1 MGRNKAF
8 VEIGARP
15 LVLRVVER
23 VRQAG
28 ASRVVAVGADD
39 RLSSLLES
47 HGVST
52 TSDRWPG
59 EGPAGGVITALA
71 ASDTDASTV
80 VLVVAC
86 DHPDLVPADLAL
98 LVLAV
103 QDGAPAAVAVAGGA
117 AHPTVGAWRAS
128 TCLDAAT
135 HWFAAGGRT
144 MGGLLEAVGGVHVEV
159 DERTAH
165 DVDTPEDLVSGYA
178 LGVSDPEEIPVVDVT
193 VLSGLVVDG
202 VRLVDVRQPDE
213 YAEGH
218 VPGAVLIPLAD
229 VPERVDE
236 FGGDG
241 PVYVVCRSGGR
252 SASAVTF
259 LRAQGLDAINVAGG
273 TMAWIE
279 AGNAVVSGDSPR

>member
-1 MGRNKAF
+1 
-8 VEIGARP
+8 
-15 LVLRVVER
+15 
-23 VRQAG
+23 
-28 ASRVVAVGADD
+28 
-39 RLSSLLES
+39 
-47 HGVST
+47 
-52 TSDRWPG
+52 
-59 EGPAGGVITALA
+59 
-71 ASDTDASTV
+71 
-80 VLVVAC
+80 
-86 DHPDLVPADLAL
+86 
-98 LVLAV
+98 
-103 QDGAPAAVAVAGGA
+103 
-117 AHPTVGAWRAS
+117 
-128 TCLDAAT
+128 
-135 HWFAAGGRT
+135 
-144 MGGLLEAVGGVHVEV
+144 
-159 DERTAH
+159 
-165 DVDTPEDLVSGYA
+165 

>member
-8 VEIGARP
+8 VEIGGRP
-15 LVLRVVER
+15 RVLRVVER

-39 RLSSLLES
+39 RLSSLLEP

-52 TSDRWPG
+52 ISDRWPG

-86 DHPDLVPADLAL
+86 DHPDLVSADLAL
-98 LVLAV
+98 LVSAV

-159 DERTAH
+159 DDQHAQQRTMTAA
-165 DVDTPEDLVSGYA
+165 VP
-178 LGVSDPEEIPVVDVT
+178 
-193 VLSGLVVDG
+193 
-202 VRLVDVRQPDE
+202 RPD
-213 YAEGH
+213 
-218 VPGAVLIPLAD
+218 
-229 VPERVDE
+229 
-236 FGGDG
+236 FT
-241 PVYVVCRSGGR
+241 SR
-252 SASAVTF
+252 SASKSMRTVSQIDLGRT
-259 LRAQGLDAINVAGG
+259 GTDAPPG
-273 TMAWIE
+273 MM
-279 AGNAVVSGDSPR
+279 P

>member
-1 MGRNKAF
+1 
-8 VEIGARP
+8 
-15 LVLRVVER
+15 
-23 VRQAG
+23 
-28 ASRVVAVGADD
+28 
-39 RLSSLLES
+39 
-47 HGVST
+47 
-52 TSDRWPG
+52 
-59 EGPAGGVITALA
+59 
-71 ASDTDASTV
+71 
-80 VLVVAC
+80 
-86 DHPDLVPADLAL
+86 
-98 LVLAV
+98 
-103 QDGAPAAVAVAGGA
+103 
-117 AHPTVGAWRAS
+117 
-128 TCLDAAT
+128 
-135 HWFAAGGRT
+135 

-165 DVDTPEDLVSGYA
+165 DVDTPGDLVSGYA
-178 LGVSDPEEIPVVDVT
+178 LEVSDPEEIPVVDVT

-229 VPERVDE
+229 VPDRVDE
-236 FGGDG
+236 FAGDG